1 MLLLPTHMTAE
12 TSANGRALGA
22 TGPAGR
28 RQETSTTGRAIGA
41 RQETSTT
48 VRAIGATGPSE
59 RRVLSSA
66 VYRHNRFQLPAAG
79 SWLNVTQVQE
89 PFIVVQ
95 YRVGSDYFQLEIDL
109 RSARFVRTFRGGTS
123 APGVNVRSS
132 PAPTPPAVQ
141 TETRSRSRTPGPNGP
156 R

>member
-1 MLLLPTHMTAE
+1 MTAE

-79 SWLNVTQVQE
+79 SWLNVTQIQE

-95 YRVGSDYFQLEIDL
+95 YRVGSDYFQLELDL

-123 APGVNVRSS
+123 APGVNV
-132 PAPTPPAVQ
+132 TPPAVQ
-141 TETRSRSRTPGPNGP
+141 TETRSRSRTPGPNG
-156 R
+156 RR

>member
-1 MLLLPTHMTAE
+1 MTAE
-12 TSANGRALGA
+12 PSTNERALGA
-22 TGPAGR
+22 TGPAER
-28 RQETSTTGRAIGA
+28 RQETSTTRRAIGA

-79 SWLNVTQVQE
+79 SWLNVTQIQE

-95 YRVGSDYFQLEIDL
+95 YRVASEYFRLEIDL
-109 RSARFVRTFRGGTS
+109 RTARFERTFRGGTS
-123 APGVNVRSS
+123 APGVNV
-132 PAPTPPAVQ
+132 TPLAVQ
-141 TETRSRSRTPGPNGP
+141 TETRSRSRTPGAEW
-156 R
+156 RH